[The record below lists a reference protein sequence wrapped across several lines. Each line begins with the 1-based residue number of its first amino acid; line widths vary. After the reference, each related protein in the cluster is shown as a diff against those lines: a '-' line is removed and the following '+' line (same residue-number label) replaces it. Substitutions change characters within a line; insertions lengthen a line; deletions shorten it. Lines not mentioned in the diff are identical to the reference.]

1 MKILIIGSH
10 GFIGSNAV
18 DYFTKQ
24 GHVLVECDVVHRVQS
39 NYYTIHNAAADFD
52 TIFSQH
58 QFDVC
63 INASGLANVQV
74 SFQQPLLDFELNV
87 QNVYTILSCIQK
99 HNPTCK
105 FINFSSA
112 AVYGNPLTLP
122 IGEGAEINTLSP
134 YGTHKHYSEQICTE
148 FYKYFSIPTCSLRV
162 FSAYGPGLTKQLFWD
177 LYKKQEGLDVIDLF
191 GSGDE
196 TRDFIYITDL
206 LNALDCVITK
216 GTFEGDC
223 INIANGIE
231 HSIKEV
237 ATYFIRL
244 FAEKKQIEFTG
255 GVKLGDP
262 LNWRADISLLRSLG
276 YSQKISMEEGLRSYK
291 EWIQEKK

>member
-1 MKILIIGSH
+1 MNILIIGSL

-18 DYFTKQ
+18 DYFLNA
-24 GHVLVECDVVHRVQS
+24 GNSVIGCDISTTVSQ
-39 NYYTIHNAAADFD
+39 NYYTIHNPIADFD
-52 TIFSQH
+52 HIFSINR
-58 QFDVC
+58 FDVC
-63 INASGLANVQV
+63 INASGLANVQL
-74 SFQQPLLDFELNV
+74 SFQQPLLDYELNV
-87 QNVYTILSCIQK
+87 SNVFYILTALQK

-191 GSGDE
+191 GAGDE

-276 YSQKISMEEGLRSYK
+276 YSQKISIEEGLRSYK
-291 EWIQEKK
+291 KWIQEKK